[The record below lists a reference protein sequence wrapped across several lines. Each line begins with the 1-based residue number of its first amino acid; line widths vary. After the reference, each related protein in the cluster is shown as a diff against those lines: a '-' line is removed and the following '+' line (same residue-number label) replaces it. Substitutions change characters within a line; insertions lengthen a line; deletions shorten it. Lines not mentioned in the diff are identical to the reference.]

1 MRKDLA
7 ELCYDDLQTLPEDEL
22 QNKIGGGTLVE
33 DVEARR
39 KDIKKI
45 QEC

>member
-1 MRKDLA
+1 M

>member
-1 MRKDLA
+1 M
-7 ELCYDDLQTLPEDEL
+7 ELRYDDLKTLPEDEL

-39 KDIKKI
+39 KDIKRLVHASS
-45 QEC
+45 CY